1 VCRDSFPNE
10 RSLVERM
17 KGRPF
22 VLLGVN
28 SDAAPIAADLTG
40 LEGIAER
47 SWHDG
52 GELNGGRI
60 ANRWNV
66 RALPTTYIIDH
77 RGIIRHKLGPRPDGH
92 DAVLEIFDPA
102 GKARDKWQ
110 LRAEELATVVD
121 GLIAEMGRRSHP

>member
-1 VCRDSFPNE
+1 MCRDSFPHE

-28 SDAAPIAADLTG
+28 SDAAPVAADLTG

-47 SWHDG
+47 SWYDG
-52 GELNGGRI
+52 GEVNGGRI
-60 ANRWNV
+60 AHRWNV
-66 RALPTTYIIDH
+66 RALPTTYIIDP

-102 GKARDKWQ
+102 GKVRDKWQ
-110 LRAEELATVVD
+110 LRAEEIATVVD